1 MDDKI
6 ETKQDLSSLW
16 IKNNVYDSL
25 EKIELYERFMRTGF
39 KNIFDYIEQI
49 NLTPEMIVGLQL
61 KNMELMIVE
70 LDILIENVK
79 SLLLKKVYDEIR
91 IEIDSLLVAFKKGL
105 KKELPY
111 RILKN
116 QKDKLRTQVLT
127 EVFYI
132 IEKHLLK
139 LRSEMVSNLSHL
151 LFLQDKHEEQ
161 IQR

>member
-49 NLTPEMIVGLQL
+49 NITPEMIVGLQL
-61 KNMELMIVE
+61 KNMELMLVE

-79 SLLLKKVYDEIR
+79 SLLRKEKYDEIR
-91 IEIDSLLVAFKKGL
+91 KIIDSLLFAFKKGL
-105 KKELPY
+105 KAQLPY

-116 QKDKLRTQVLT
+116 QKEKLRTQVLT

-132 IEKHLLK
+132 IEKRLLK

-151 LFLQDKHEEQ
+151 LFLQNKDEED